1 VFGYMQAHASR
12 RLKLGWCRDDSF
24 GGTDGKGAPSE
35 PSELE
40 TDTDGRIDGA
50 AMEKPVRQS
59 IIDLRVHEP
68 GVGVEFRAKFPIHSE
83 RNGVLGA
90 ATSGER
96 GGCAIDD
103 AKAVLKVVIP
113 PSHPIWR

>member
-1 VFGYMQAHASR
+1 M
-12 RLKLGWCRDDSF
+12 
-24 GGTDGKGAPSE
+24 
-35 PSELE
+35 E

-50 AMEKPVRQS
+50 AMEEPVRQS
-59 IIDLRVHEP
+59 IIDLRIHEP
-68 GVGVEFRAKFPIHSE
+68 GVGVEFCPKFPIDGE

-103 AKAVLKVVIP
+103 AKAVLKVMIITP
-113 PSHPIWR
+113 PSHPICR